1 MQKELD
7 MTDRYIEMFNVGDI
21 LRSLKNPRLTYK
33 VLETGHINEL
43 NQKEYKVEIFTD
55 GKAEESRNIKYI
67 VCEKMDK
74 WADKLNLD

>member
-1 MQKELD
+1 
-7 MTDRYIEMFNVGDI
+7 MTDRYTEMFNVGDM

-55 GKAEESRNIKYI
+55 GKAEEPRNIKYI

-74 WADKLNLD
+74 WTEKLKLN

>member
-1 MQKELD
+1 
-7 MTDRYIEMFNVGDI
+7 MTDRYTEMFNVGDM
-21 LRSLKNPRLTYK
+21 LRSLKNPCLTYK

-55 GKAEESRNIKYI
+55 GKAEEPRNIKYI

>member
-1 MQKELD
+1 MAD
-7 MTDRYIEMFNVGDI
+7 TYIEMYNVGDI
-21 LRSLKNPRLTYK
+21 LISLKNPRLTYK
-33 VLETGHINEL
+33 VLETGRINEL

-55 GKAEESRNIKYI
+55 GKAEEPRNIKYI

>member
-1 MQKELD
+1 
-7 MTDRYIEMFNVGDI
+7 MTDKYTEMFNVGDI
-21 LRSLKNPRLTYK
+21 LRSLNNPRLTYK

-55 GKAEESRNIKYI
+55 GKAEEPRNIKYI

-74 WADKLNLD
+74 WAEKIKLD

>member
-1 MQKELD
+1 
-7 MTDRYIEMFNVGDI
+7 MTDRYTEMFNVGDM

-55 GKAEESRNIKYI
+55 GKAEEPRNIKYI
-67 VCEKMDK
+67 VREKMDK
-74 WADKLNLD
+74 WTEKLKLN